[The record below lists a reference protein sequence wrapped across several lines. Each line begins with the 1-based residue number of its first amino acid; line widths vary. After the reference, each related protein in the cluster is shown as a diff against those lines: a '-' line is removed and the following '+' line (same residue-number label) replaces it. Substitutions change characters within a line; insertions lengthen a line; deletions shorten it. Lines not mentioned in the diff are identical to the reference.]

1 MANKDIKKNLN
12 FSGVIIEREDKKM
25 LFQLRDNNP
34 LISNPNKWWVFGGG
48 IEPNE
53 KPIDAAVRELKEE
66 INLKIKKN
74 DLKLIFIRKIKN
86 KKVYFFK
93 LNFKKNLAKLK
104 LKEGQDMK
112 FMSRKE
118 ILNKKNVSNVLKDFM
133 NIYPSVPAIVAK
145 N

>member
-1 MANKDIKKNLN
+1 MANKSIKTNLN
-12 FSGVIIEREDKKM
+12 FSGVIIERKDKKM

-34 LISNPNKWWVFGGG
+34 LISDPNKWWIFGGG

-53 KPIDAAVRELKEE
+53 KPINAAVRELKEE
-66 INLKIKKN
+66 INLKINKK
-74 DLKLIFIRKIKN
+74 DLKLIFIKKLKN

-93 LNFKKNLAKLK
+93 FNFKKNMAKLR

-118 ILNKKNVSNVLKDFM
+118 ILNKKNVSNVLRDFM
-133 NIYPSVPAIVAK
+133 NIYPLIPA
-145 N
+145 NN